1 MADTVPESEGLR
13 FGGQHV
19 IVTLR
24 QNSVGTG
31 SVKAD
36 AILPKGHVKTAS
48 TRLTSKSVAGLASS
62 VATEKGGEE
71 LHSTP

>member
-1 MADTVPESEGLR
+1 MNIFHRIGFDR
-13 FGGQHV
+13 
-19 IVTLR
+19 
-24 QNSVGTG
+24 
-31 SVKAD
+31 AD

-71 LHSTP
+71 LHSAP